1 MIITYMNNE
10 QMAMVPA
17 NYGVSQGTLQE
28 ISLGNATETGVD
40 FCSLVVISL
49 EGGHYDLWWY

>member
-1 MIITYMNNE
+1 MNNE